1 MNTTTTTTST
11 TTASAEAKKT
21 RAPRK
26 PRAKKDDATKPAELL
41 LPPPAEIKIPAEAPK
56 APAPTNTATAARAA
70 VAAALC
76 VFVTLPPVEKFQQG
90 LGYWQ
95 IEIKDETG
103 RRYSDIYRIKDLDK
117 ARDLAEKMARD
128 RKLPIITQEPPSPR
142 QLEQT
147 RIELDV
153 GDLHDITP
161 EEAEQDTPKVG
172 LDFADNDEPT
182 PF

>member
-11 TTASAEAKKT
+11 TTAEAKKP

-26 PRAKKDDATKPAELL
+26 PRAKKDDATKPVETAQEAAKDTK
-41 LPPPAEIKIPAEAPK
+41 PVQEAPK
-56 APAPTNTATAARAA
+56 ATAPANTATSAARAA

-90 LGYWQ
+90 LGYWH
-95 IEIKDETG
+95 IEIKDEAG